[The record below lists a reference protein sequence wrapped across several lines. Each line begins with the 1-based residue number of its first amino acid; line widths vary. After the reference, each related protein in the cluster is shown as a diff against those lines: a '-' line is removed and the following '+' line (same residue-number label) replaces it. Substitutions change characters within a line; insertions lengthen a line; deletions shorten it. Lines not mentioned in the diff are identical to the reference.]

1 MIIKVIKQK
10 IEMKK
15 QKTQK
20 VQKSNNLFPKN
31 YININYDNIE
41 KLVLF
46 YIKAHQQINH
56 YS

>member
-1 MIIKVIKQK
+1 
-10 IEMKK
+10 MKK

-41 KLVLF
+41 NKKISFIL
-46 YIKAHQQINH
+46 Y
-56 YS
+56 